1 MSKSYYEILEISQ
14 TSSAEEIKKAY
25 RKLAFKYHP
34 DTNKEKKT
42 EEIFKVISN
51 AYDVLSNKEKKAKY
65 DIEYKQKIYQEQN
78 QYKHYKTNYRY
89 NTQYNTR
96 QNSNENNDY
105 FPSLSKW
112 YPLVIILFILIII
125 DFLSSNKKTT
135 TGNKKA
141 DFELEQQKRDN
152 RPQSGELQ
160 FNK

>member
-1 MSKSYYEILEISQ
+1 MPKSYYEILEISQ
-14 TSSAEEIKKAY
+14 TASTEEIKKAY

-34 DTNKEKKT
+34 DRNKEKKT
-42 EEIFKVISN
+42 EEIFKIISN
-51 AYDVLSNKEKKAKY
+51 AYEVLSNKEKKSKY
-65 DIEYKQKIYQEQN
+65 DIEYKQKIYEEQN
-78 QYKHYKTNYRY
+78 QYKPYTTKNEYT
-89 NTQYNTR
+89 TR
-96 QNSNENNDY
+96 RNSNENDDY
-105 FPSLSKW
+105 LSFLSKW

-125 DFLSSNKKTT
+125 DFLSSDKKTT